1 MKAGKSDCVNNC
13 VGYAIDRKPG
23 NVLYVYPDELTAPG
37 AWCRAAAWWKIEP
50 LSQQLDYSIISV
62 RRFMAIIGYYSSFSH
77 NDRWYT
83 LASIPH
89 FSHEGLWFYRNN
101 GFSRAGSL
109 TRTLVALVDTSS
121 AGMTAEALGQKLRC
135 RCHSVL
141 VGLYRRGV
149 LQRQR
154 QGRAHVYLAADTQ
167 RAGQQRQA
175 MALSGGYIL
184 HLDGLHQDD
193 APALMSG
200 IDGLSRLVLANVKLP
215 SEKAERIIPF
225 LRNIQSDYGDPITCV
240 HDMGTGICKA
250 VNTVFSDVRDFIRHF
265 HFLRDVGK
273 DLLEPSYRTLRSCF
287 RRHAFTSRLRELV
300 RQARQRLTQPTGAP
314 DEKLAAIVWRQ
325 MLLGEKLG
333 PVMIVYAL
341 SLWCLQAKKSGGGY
355 GFPFDRPLH
364 AHCRTRRTRRS

>member
-1 MKAGKSDCVNNC
+1 MKVPTQT
-13 VGYAIDRKPG
+13 VQRMQ
-23 NVLYVYPDELTAPG
+23 ELFNRQP
-37 AWCRAAAWWKIEP
+37 CWKIEP

-77 NDRWYT
+77 NGRWYT

-89 FSHEGLWFYRNN
+89 FSHEGLWFYRNI

-175 MALSGGYIL
+175 MVARQGP
-184 HLDGLHQDD
+184 QV
-193 APALMSG
+193 PAEIG
-200 IDGLSRLVLANVKLP
+200 VLVLA
-215 SEKAERIIPF
+215 E
-225 LRNIQSDYGDPITCV
+225 
-240 HDMGTGICKA
+240 
-250 VNTVFSDVRDFIRHF
+250 FIRQPSAEPQLLAKRVSARAGVRIEAGQVRALFEQHGLKKI
-265 HFLRDVGK
+265 LR
-273 DLLEPSYRTLRSCF
+273 
-287 RRHAFTSRLRELV
+287 
-300 RQARQRLTQPTGAP
+300 PTPLAP
-314 DEKLAAIVWRQ
+314 
-325 MLLGEKLG
+325 
-333 PVMIVYAL
+333 
-341 SLWCLQAKKSGGGY
+341 
-355 GFPFDRPLH
+355 
-364 AHCRTRRTRRS
+364 

>member
-1 MKAGKSDCVNNC
+1 
-13 VGYAIDRKPG
+13 
-23 NVLYVYPDELTAPG
+23 
-37 AWCRAAAWWKIEP
+37 
-50 LSQQLDYSIISV
+50 
-62 RRFMAIIGYYSSFSH
+62 
-77 NDRWYT
+77 
-83 LASIPH
+83 
-89 FSHEGLWFYRNN
+89 
-101 GFSRAGSL
+101 
-109 TRTLVALVDTSS
+109 
-121 AGMTAEALGQKLRC
+121 
-135 RCHSVL
+135 
-141 VGLYRRGV
+141 
-149 LQRQR
+149 
-154 QGRAHVYLAADTQ
+154 
-167 RAGQQRQA
+167 
-175 MALSGGYIL
+175 
-184 HLDGLHQDD
+184 
-193 APALMSG
+193 MSG

-225 LRNIQSDYGDPITCV
+225 LRNIQSDYGDPIACV